1 MKKYLLALLLTASIS
16 SALPAAAA
24 PRDAEAVLNRCG
36 KPLKGDDIVL
46 DNSPSGG
53 HRILKYERGFLYF
66 DRLANDGWTFRYGM
80 HKKQTNLEAEEMSKF
95 MPCLKDGLADSA
107 SAAPIRKMT
116 SLGRVEVSMKR
127 AYKTVV
133 LSTFLFLI
141 LLGGVFYLL
150 SRRTPNTDGLVG

>member
-1 MKKYLLALLLTASIS
+1 MNKYLLSLILAASCLS
-16 SALPAAAA
+16 VLPAAAA

-46 DNSPSGG
+46 DNSVSGG

-66 DRLANDGWTFRYGM
+66 DRLANDGWSFTHGM
-80 HKKQTNLEAEEMSKF
+80 HRNQTNLDADEMARF

-107 SAAPIRKMT
+107 SSAPLKKMT
-116 SLGRVEVSMKR
+116 SVQRVEVSMKR

-133 LSTFLFLI
+133 FSTFMFLI
-141 LLGGVFYLL
+141 LLGGLFYLL
-150 SRRTPNTDGLVG
+150 SKRTPNTEGLVG

>member
-1 MKKYLLALLLTASIS
+1 MNKYLLSFVLAASVS

-46 DNSPSGG
+46 DNSISGG

-66 DRLANDGWTFRYGM
+66 DRLANDGWSFKYGM
-80 HKKQTNLEAEEMSKF
+80 HKKDTNLDADEMSKF

-107 SAAPIRKMT
+107 SSAPIRKLT
-116 SLGRVEVSMKR
+116 SVQRVEVSMKR

-133 LSTFLFLI
+133 LATFLFLI
-141 LLGGVFYLL
+141 LLGGLFYLL
-150 SRRTPNTDGLVG
+150 SRRTPNTEGLVG

>member
-1 MKKYLLALLLTASIS
+1 MKKSLLSLILAASFMS
-16 SALPAAAA
+16 GLPAVAA

-46 DNSPSGG
+46 DNSISGG

-66 DRLANDGWTFRYGM
+66 DRLANDGWSFKYGM
-80 HKKQTNLEAEEMSKF
+80 HKKQTDLDAEEMSKF

-107 SAAPIRKMT
+107 SSAPLRKMT
-116 SLGRVEVSMKR
+116 SVQRVEVSMKR

-133 LSTFLFLI
+133 LATFLFLI
-141 LLGGVFYLL
+141 LLGGLFYLL
-150 SRRTPNTDGLVG
+150 SRRTPNTEGLVG